1 MAKNKQV
8 QVIEIDVLTKGLDT
22 TEKNFKSLVG
32 NTGELGKRAELVIKQ
47 TQKIRDL
54 ISEYGDEIPLK
65 EAKEL
70 STMLKKISEYSNRIL
85 SIDDI
90 SIFNEEELKRVTKIN
105 SQLDIFQK
113 KLRDLEKN
121 KPQIELDARSKRDT
135 RINELKSQKT
145 ATNADG
151 KSVSLKSIEGSWNS
165 KKDLQ
170 NIMKKSTVDSAEY
183 KAAEAVIYQIN
194 KAQIAYNDTLKE
206 TEEEITKLENKIKE
220 LAIKKSQVSASGI
233 LPIDDIKSSAEDVA
247 AWADNMKKSVDK
259 AVESNQKMGNT
270 AISTSKGLDKQA
282 SSFGTVVKAVFSW
295 TAV

>member
-22 TEKNFKSLVG
+22 AEKNFKSLVG
-32 NTGELGKRAELVIKQ
+32 NTGELGKRAESVIKQ

-70 STMLKKISEYSNRIL
+70 STMLKKISDYSNRIL
-85 SIDDI
+85 SMDDI

-121 KPQIELDARSKRDT
+121 KPQIELDARSKRDS

-145 ATNADG
+145 ATNIDG
-151 KSVSLKSIEGSWNS
+151 KSVFLKSIEGRWND

-170 NIMKKSTVDSAEY
+170 NIMKKSTADSAEY

-282 SSFGTVVKAVFSW
+282 SSFGTVVKAVFS
-295 TAV
+295 

>member
-121 KPQIELDARSKRDT
+121 KPQIELDARSKRDA

-145 ATNADG
+145 ATNIDG
-151 KSVSLKSIEGSWNS
+151 KSVSLKSIEGSWNT

-170 NIMKKSTVDSAEY
+170 NIMKKSTADSAEY

-233 LPIDDIKSSAEDVA
+233 LPIDEIKSSAEDVT